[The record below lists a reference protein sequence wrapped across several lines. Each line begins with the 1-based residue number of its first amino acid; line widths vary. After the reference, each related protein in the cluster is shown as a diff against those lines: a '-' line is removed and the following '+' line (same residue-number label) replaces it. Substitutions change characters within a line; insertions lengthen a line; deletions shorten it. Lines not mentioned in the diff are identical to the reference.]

1 MQGDLKDFS
10 ASLQS
15 WAEAKALYQMVNVDA
30 GVAESR
36 KRIDDLMTHR

>member
-10 ASLQS
+10 GSLQS
-15 WAEAKALYQMVNVDA
+15 WAEAKALYQMTCVDA

-36 KRIDDLMTHR
+36 KRIDDLMANR